1 MYKKL
6 LISSCVLAAM
16 QVSAEPIKGEAELGL
31 VMTTGNSATE
41 NLNTKLKLTKTSGEW
56 LHEANVGALSSS
68 NEDQTTGEDETTAEK
83 YFINYKADRTL
94 DEHSYLYGITTYE
107 DDRFSGFEYQAT
119 AGVGYGYKVIAE
131 EDKTLSV
138 EVGPGYRINS
148 IEGASNENEVT
159 LRVGEKFSWKFSE
172 NAELN
177 QYLTVEGGEDNTISN
192 LGVGIKSMLNG
203 TLSLRVGIDVKHTE
217 NPVGDKDDIDTE
229 TYATIGYNF

>member
-6 LISSCVLAAM
+6 LIASCVVAAL

-31 VMTTGNSATE
+31 VVTTGNSATE
-41 NLNTKLKLTKTSGEW
+41 NLNTKLKLTKVSGEW
-56 LHEANVGALSSS
+56 LHEANLGALSSS
-68 NEDQTTGEDETTAEK
+68 NEDQATGEDETTAEK

-94 DEHSYLYGITTYE
+94 DEHSYLYGVTTYE

-138 EVGPGYRINS
+138 ELGPGYRINS

-159 LRVGEKFSWKFSE
+159 LRVGEKFSWQFSD

-177 QYLTVEGGEDNTISN
+177 QYLTVEGGRRQHN
-192 LGVGIKSMLNG
+192 
-203 TLSLRVGIDVKHTE
+203 
-217 NPVGDKDDIDTE
+217 
-229 TYATIGYNF
+229 

>member
-6 LISSCVLAAM
+6 LIASCVVAAL

-31 VMTTGNSATE
+31 VVTTGNSATE
-41 NLNTKLKLTKTSGEW
+41 NLNTKLKLTKVSGEW
-56 LHEANVGALSSS
+56 LHEANLGALSSS
-68 NEDQTTGEDETTAEK
+68 NEDQATGEDETTAEK

-94 DEHSYLYGITTYE
+94 DEHSYLYGVTTYE

-138 EVGPGYRINS
+138 ELGPGYRINS

-159 LRVGEKFSWKFSE
+159 LRVGEKFSWQFSD

-203 TLSLRVGIDVKHTE
+203 TLSLRVGIDLKHTE
-217 NPVGDKDDIDTE
+217 NPVVDKDDIDTE
-229 TYATIGYNF
+229 TYATIGYSF

>member
-1 MYKKL
+1 MV
-6 LISSCVLAAM
+6 SCVLAAI
-16 QVSAEPIKGEAELGL
+16 QVNAEPIKGEAELGL
-31 VMTTGNSATE
+31 VVTTGNSATE
-41 NLNTKLKLTKTSGEW
+41 NLNTKLKLTKVSGEW
-56 LHEANVGALSSS
+56 LHEANLGALSSS
-68 NEDQTTGEDETTAEK
+68 NEDQATGEDETTAEK

-94 DEHSYLYGITTYE
+94 DEHSYLYGVTTYE

-138 EVGPGYRINS
+138 ELGPGYRINS

-159 LRVGEKFSWKFSE
+159 LRVGEKFSWQFSD

-203 TLSLRVGIDVKHTE
+203 TLSLRVGIDLKHTE
-217 NPVGDKDDIDTE
+217 NPVVDKDDIDTE
-229 TYATIGYNF
+229 TYATIGYSF

>member
-6 LISSCVLAAM
+6 LIASCVVAAL

-31 VMTTGNSATE
+31 VVTTGNSATE
-41 NLNTKLKLTKTSGEW
+41 NLNTKLKLTKASGEW
-56 LHEANVGALSSS
+56 LHEANLGALSSS
-68 NEDQTTGEDETTAEK
+68 NEDQATGEDETTAEK

-94 DEHSYLYGITTYE
+94 DEHSYLYGVTTYE

-138 EVGPGYRINS
+138 ELGPGYRINS

-159 LRVGEKFSWKFSE
+159 LRVGEKFSWQFSD

-203 TLSLRVGIDVKHTE
+203 TLSLRVGIDLKHTE
-217 NPVGDKDDIDTE
+217 NPVVDKDDIDTE
-229 TYATIGYNF
+229 TYATIGYSF

>member
-1 MYKKL
+1 M
-6 LISSCVLAAM
+6 
-16 QVSAEPIKGEAELGL
+16 
-31 VMTTGNSATE
+31 
-41 NLNTKLKLTKTSGEW
+41 
-56 LHEANVGALSSS
+56 GALSSS
-68 NEDQTTGEDETTAEK
+68 NEDQATGEDETTAEK

-94 DEHSYLYGITTYE
+94 DEHSYLYGVTTYE

-138 EVGPGYRINS
+138 ELGPGYRINS

-159 LRVGEKFSWKFSE
+159 LRVGEKFSWQFSD

-203 TLSLRVGIDVKHTE
+203 TLSLRVGIDLKHTE
-217 NPVGDKDDIDTE
+217 NPVVDKDDIDTE
-229 TYATIGYNF
+229 TYATIGYSF